1 MLENI
6 NLINT
11 DNNEHQINLDKSV
24 SGYFNLTILSEED
37 LGLKE
42 TSTKVNIEIK
52 TNAPEDLLP
61 KLEVLG
67 FKVTNFSDANSF
79 TGTIDRESLTQII
92 PFASQVFFSASLL
105 DANSED
111 NELEELAVYTA
122 SAATT
127 STATDSE
134 AASLI
139 RLDDF

>member
-1 MLENI
+1 MTTTI
-6 NLINT
+6 SVP
-11 DNNEHQINLDKSV
+11 NETVIGELGSFEI
-24 SGYFNLTILSEED
+24 SILPQEGESSE
-37 LGLKE
+37 G
-42 TSTKVNIEIK
+42 TSTKVKIEIK
-52 TNAPEDLLP
+52 TKEPEDLLP

-67 FKVTNFSDANSF
+67 FKVTNFNDANSF
-79 TGTIDRESLTQII
+79 TGIIDRESLTQII